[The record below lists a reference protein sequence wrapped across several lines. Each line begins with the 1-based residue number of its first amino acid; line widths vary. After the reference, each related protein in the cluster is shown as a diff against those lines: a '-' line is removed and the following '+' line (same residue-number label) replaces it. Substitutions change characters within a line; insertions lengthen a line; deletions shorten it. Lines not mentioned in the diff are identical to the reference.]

1 MSADI
6 EAIGKDIVDAAYQI
20 HKQFGPGLLESA
32 YQECHV
38 YELRKRGRIVQAELI
53 LPIDYDGQQ
62 FDKGYRID
70 ELVDDLVIVENKAVD
85 EVHPIHMAQL
95 LTYLKLKKV
104 KLGFLI
110 NWNVKL
116 IKNGI
121 QRVVNGLDEPFH
133 SRRFYQET
141 LASNFLP
148 PSTRSTP
155 RKPNKDLATF
165 AVLAVQ

>member
-1 MSADI
+1 MSKDI
-6 EAIGKDIVDAAYQI
+6 EANGKDIVDSAYQI

-38 YELRKRGRIVQAELI
+38 YELRKRGRIVQTELV
-53 LPIDYDGQQ
+53 LPIEYDGQK

-70 ELVDDLVIVENKAVD
+70 ELIDDQVIVENKAVD
-85 EVHPIHMAQL
+85 EVHPIYMAQL
-95 LTYLKLKKV
+95 LTYMKLKNI

-121 QRVVNGLDEPFH
+121 QRVVLGLDE
-133 SRRFYQET
+133 SQ
-141 LASNFLP
+141 N
-148 PSTRSTP
+148 RSAFIKKT
-155 RKPNKDLATF
+155 
-165 AVLAVQ
+165 